1 MDASRIR
8 TATMDNTSFNP
19 CTTLHYQ
26 APAKEWAESL
36 PIGNGRLGAM
46 VYGRTDTELL
56 QLNENSVWY
65 GGRQDRTPRDALR
78 SLPRLRQFIRTNQQT
93 EAEKLVKQA
102 FFATPHSQRHYEPLG
117 TLTLDFGHD
126 EANISHYCRELDLEA
141 AITSVRYEHLGVQHS
156 RRIFSSY
163 PDNVLVI
170 ELESSQ
176 RTECTIR
183 LTRVSEREDETNEF
197 ADSIAAKDGRIVC
210 VFFVI
215 SPVTARLRLSRRF
228 AWFYSFLV
236 LIELY

>member
-1 MDASRIR
+1 
-8 TATMDNTSFNP
+8 MDNASFNP
-19 CTTLHYQ
+19 CTTLHYH
-26 APAKEWAESL
+26 APAKEWSESL

-46 VYGRTDTELL
+46 VYGRTDTEVL

-78 SLPRLRQFIRTNQQT
+78 NLPRLRQFIRSNQQT
-93 EAEKLVKQA
+93 EAEKLVKHA

-126 EANISHYCRELDLEA
+126 EANISHYRRELDLET

-156 RRIFSSY
+156 RRVFSSY

-170 ELESSQ
+170 ELESSE

-183 LTRVSEREDETNEF
+183 LTRVNERGSETNEF
-197 ADSIAAKDGRIVC
+197 VDSVTAKDGKLVR
-210 VFFVI
+210 VFFLA
-215 SPVTARLRLSRRF
+215 SLVTTRLRLPRRF
-228 AWFYSFLV
+228 SWLLIHFLS
-236 LIELY
+236 